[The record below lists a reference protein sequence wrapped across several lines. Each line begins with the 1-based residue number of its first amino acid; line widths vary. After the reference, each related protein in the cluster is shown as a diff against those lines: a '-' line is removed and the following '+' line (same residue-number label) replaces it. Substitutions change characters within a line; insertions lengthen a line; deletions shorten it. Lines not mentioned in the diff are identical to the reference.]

1 MRKYENSALFEVLL
15 MILSNF
21 LGYQTEFWISF
32 HIFLFDVDYFCEWIS
47 RFAICFAEKNI
58 HLFFVISLLDFY
70 FFIFI
75 LDVDHHSWTWFWFF
89 FLFFLFGEKISWFP
103 AGFLWEF
110 SVVFPETRETCDL
123 SSIFYCNRSW
133 SFDFFFFFWTGVFL
147 FIKAGFWRWTSSIIR
162 RTPLAHTR
170 RGVTR
175 SPSLVRGS
183 LLFARSL
190 AVLEFCL
197 IFITGHW
204 EGTWGK
210 KNVVLFKWSVYTL
223 LSLLKISLV
232 LREFWFV
239 CSHPV
244 EVSDSKAGAELL
256 DIILMKVFT
265 CLFCLTCILEIC
277 MVILWLLSMWK
288 LIWIDRKLLR
298 NNQSIAF
305 VYLRAILMVGE
316 IVLSNSFMMGHI
328 KWYWSDLYMLVLNI
342 IGGSWGGSNCIPG
355 SIFTT
360 FFLWVSSKQ
369 GCQPFNPRC
378 PFWRRET

>member
-133 SFDFFFFFWTGVFL
+133 SFDFFFSFEQAF
-147 FIKAGFWRWTSSIIR
+147 
-162 RTPLAHTR
+162 
-170 RGVTR
+170 
-175 SPSLVRGS
+175 
-183 LLFARSL
+183 
-190 AVLEFCL
+190 FCL
-197 IFITGHW
+197 LKRVF
-204 EGTWGK
+204 EDEP
-210 KNVVLFKWSVYTL
+210 VL
-223 LSLLKISLV
+223 LSEERLWRTRGEVWLV
-232 LREFWFV
+232 LLLWSEGVCCLPEASPCWNFV
-239 CSHPV
+239 
-244 EVSDSKAGAELL
+244 
-256 DIILMKVFT
+256 
-265 CLFCLTCILEIC
+265 
-277 MVILWLLSMWK
+277 
-288 LIWIDRKLLR
+288 
-298 NNQSIAF
+298 
-305 VYLRAILMVGE
+305 
-316 IVLSNSFMMGHI
+316 
-328 KWYWSDLYMLVLNI
+328 
-342 IGGSWGGSNCIPG
+342 
-355 SIFTT
+355 
-360 FFLWVSSKQ
+360 
-369 GCQPFNPRC
+369 
-378 PFWRRET
+378 

>member
-1 MRKYENSALFEVLL
+1 MKIRPCLRFCWWYCLTFLATKQNFELVFIFFCSMLIIFVNESADLLFALQRK
-15 MILSNF
+15 
-21 LGYQTEFWISF
+21 
-32 HIFLFDVDYFCEWIS
+32 IFIY
-47 RFAICFAEKNI
+47 
-58 HLFFVISLLDFY
+58 FFVISLLDFY

-204 EGTWGK
+204 EGTWVIRLRCLIQKLG
-210 KNVVLFKWSVYTL
+210 
-223 LSLLKISLV
+223 LS
-232 LREFWFV
+232 F
-239 CSHPV
+239 
-244 EVSDSKAGAELL
+244 
-256 DIILMKVFT
+256 
-265 CLFCLTCILEIC
+265 
-277 MVILWLLSMWK
+277 
-288 LIWIDRKLLR
+288 
-298 NNQSIAF
+298 
-305 VYLRAILMVGE
+305 
-316 IVLSNSFMMGHI
+316 
-328 KWYWSDLYMLVLNI
+328 
-342 IGGSWGGSNCIPG
+342 
-355 SIFTT
+355 
-360 FFLWVSSKQ
+360 
-369 GCQPFNPRC
+369 
-378 PFWRRET
+378 

>member
-1 MRKYENSALFEVLL
+1 MFLPNFSRELKRFMNWVWYFSFRCWFNRMRKYENSALFEVLL

-58 HLFFVISLLDFY
+58 YLFFVISLLDFY

-204 EGTWGK
+204 EGTWVIRLRCLIQKLG
-210 KNVVLFKWSVYTL
+210 
-223 LSLLKISLV
+223 LS
-232 LREFWFV
+232 F
-239 CSHPV
+239 
-244 EVSDSKAGAELL
+244 
-256 DIILMKVFT
+256 
-265 CLFCLTCILEIC
+265 
-277 MVILWLLSMWK
+277 
-288 LIWIDRKLLR
+288 
-298 NNQSIAF
+298 
-305 VYLRAILMVGE
+305 
-316 IVLSNSFMMGHI
+316 
-328 KWYWSDLYMLVLNI
+328 
-342 IGGSWGGSNCIPG
+342 
-355 SIFTT
+355 
-360 FFLWVSSKQ
+360 
-369 GCQPFNPRC
+369 
-378 PFWRRET
+378 